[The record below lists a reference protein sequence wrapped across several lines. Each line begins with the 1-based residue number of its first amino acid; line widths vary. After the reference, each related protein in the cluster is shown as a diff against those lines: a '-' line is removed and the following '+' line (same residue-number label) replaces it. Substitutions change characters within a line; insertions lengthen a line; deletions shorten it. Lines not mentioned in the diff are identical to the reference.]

1 MIGKFVKKL
10 WKDWP
15 EYEMTIKAEDLNK
28 WEDALK
34 EHDNRLDELKD
45 IDTDLKAADKRID
58 SLKNA
63 AQASEYANNLV
74 DISKEERAVGRI
86 QRGDGYADVYQIMG
100 TYKLS
105 SSSGELTIN
114 DLVKSTETT
123 ERIPISIELAT
134 YNNSLKPQY
143 FGNYGSAKL
152 EAYYERLTSSIRVSY
167 ENLLSGADTELI
179 VTVKYTKGTR

>member
-1 MIGKFVKKL
+1 MIGKFIKKL

-34 EHDNRLDELKD
+34 EHDNRLEELKD

-74 DISKEERAVGRI
+74 DISREEKAVGRI
-86 QRGDGYADVYQIMG
+86 QRGEGYATVYQIMG
-100 TYKLS
+100 TYNLIKSTGYLAIS
-105 SSSGELTIN
+105 
-114 DLVKSTETT
+114 DLVRTTDTT
-123 ERIPISIELAT
+123 ERVPISIELAT
-134 YNNSLKPQY
+134 YSNNYVSQY
-143 FGNYGSAKL
+143 FGNYEGVVL
-152 EAYYERLTSSIRVSY
+152 EAYYERTTNTIKVHY
-167 ENLLSGADTELI
+167 ENLPPGTAELI